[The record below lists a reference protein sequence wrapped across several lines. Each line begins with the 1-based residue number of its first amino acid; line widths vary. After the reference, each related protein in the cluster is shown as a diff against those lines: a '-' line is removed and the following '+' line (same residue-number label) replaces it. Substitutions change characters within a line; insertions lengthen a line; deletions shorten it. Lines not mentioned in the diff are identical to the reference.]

1 MAGSRYSQSV
11 DLNNWNSSHSLAVLS
26 VPPGSR
32 VLDLGAADGSV
43 ARALRK
49 RGCTVWGIERDEQA
63 AKAALQVCDRVIV
76 ADLEAKESFEALGS
90 ETFDVVLALDVLEHL
105 RDPAPVLKCAAS
117 YLTPGGIAVVSIP
130 NVTHGALRLSLL
142 EGRFDYTEQGLLDRT
157 HLRFFDRHAA
167 EQLMSEAGLTISQ
180 HLRVRRGLDETEI
193 AVNKEGLPIELLQ
206 SLASDP
212 DATTYQFVFV
222 AGRTNGSAIAHSGGM
237 LSERL
242 LAENEELRAQ
252 YRELEMFAKSLQQ
265 KQAQS
270 ESLQVSAAAKN
281 EALLAQVKELET
293 YTKNLEADLAARL
306 GEAGR
311 ELKERQDELAQTRS
325 MQTRTT
331 AESVEVQ
338 RERDELRQEL
348 IRRTQEAHQMHR
360 DLRHSRADLVV
371 KDAFI
376 SDLRRQLAE
385 RDELAAGHKRLSAK
399 CKQLVARR
407 DQLVED
413 RRRLLAR
420 QEALET
426 NLRALQTYT
435 SSAGFRIVENVI
447 RHLRRFPTAFRTTRT
462 IARKVVGRSRL

>member
-1 MAGSRYSQSV
+1 VASSRYSQIV
-11 DLNNWNSSHSLAVLS
+11 DLDNWNSSHSLAVLS

-43 ARALRK
+43 ARALKK
-49 RGCTVWGIERDEQA
+49 RDCTVWGIEQDRQA
-63 AKAALQVCDRVIV
+63 AEAASQVCDRVIV
-76 ADLEAKESFEALGS
+76 ADLEAKEAFEPLGS

-142 EGRFDYTEQGLLDRT
+142 EGRFNYTEQGLLDRT

-167 EQLMSEAGLTISQ
+167 EQLISEAGLTISQ
-180 HLRVRRGLDETEI
+180 RLRVRRELEETEI
-193 AVNKEGLPIELLQ
+193 AVNKDGLPIELLQ

-222 AGRTNGSAIAHSGGM
+222 AGRTYGSAITHSGGM

-242 LAENEELRAQ
+242 LAENEGVRAQ
-252 YRELEMFAKSLQQ
+252 F
-265 KQAQS
+265 
-270 ESLQVSAAAKN
+270 
-281 EALLAQVKELET
+281 KELER
-293 YTKNLEADLAARL
+293 YTKNLEADLAVRL
-306 GEAGR
+306 DAAAR
-311 ELKERQDELAQTRS
+311 ELKEYQDELAQAQS
-325 MQTRTT
+325 MQARAT
-331 AESVEVQ
+331 AESLEVQ

-360 DLRHSRADLVV
+360 DLRHSKADGVV
-371 KDAFI
+371 KEAFI
-376 SDLRRQLAE
+376 SDLRQQLLAIDPLVSQRDQLA
-385 RDELAAGHKRLSAK
+385 RGYKRLSAK
-399 CKQLVARR
+399 CEQLVARR
-407 DQLVED
+407 HQLVEE
-413 RRRLLAR
+413 RGRLLAR

-426 NLRALQTYT
+426 KLRALQTYVN
-435 SSAGFRIVENVI
+435 SAGFRIVESVT

-462 IARKVVGRSRL
+462 IARKVVGRGAAAD

>member
-1 MAGSRYSQSV
+1 M
-11 DLNNWNSSHSLAVLS
+11 
-26 VPPGSR
+26 PPGSR

-43 ARALRK
+43 ARALKK
-49 RGCTVWGIERDEQA
+49 RGCTVWGIEQDEQA
-63 AKAALQVCDRVIV
+63 AEAASQVCDRVIV
-76 ADLEAKESFEALGS
+76 ADLEAKEAFEPLGS

-142 EGRFDYTEQGLLDRT
+142 EGRFNYTEQGLLDRT

-167 EQLMSEAGLTISQ
+167 EQLISEAGLTISQ
-180 HLRVRRGLDETEI
+180 HLRVRRELEETEI
-193 AVNKEGLPIELLQ
+193 AVNKDGLPIELLQ

-222 AGRTNGSAIAHSGGM
+222 AGRTNGSAITHSGGM

-242 LAENEELRAQ
+242 LAENEGLRAQ
-252 YRELEMFAKSLQQ
+252 F
-265 KQAQS
+265 
-270 ESLQVSAAAKN
+270 
-281 EALLAQVKELET
+281 KELET
-293 YTKNLEADLAARL
+293 YTRNLEADLAARL
-306 GEAGR
+306 DGAAR
-311 ELKERQDELAQTRS
+311 ELKECQDELAQAQS
-325 MQTRTT
+325 MQARAT
-331 AESVEVQ
+331 AESLEVQ

-360 DLRHSRADLVV
+360 DLRHSRADVVV

-376 SDLRRQLAE
+376 SDLRQQLLAD
-385 RDELAAGHKRLSAK
+385 RPIGFAAGSVMRRDHKRLSAK
-399 CKQLVARR
+399 CEQLVARR
-407 DQLVED
+407 HQLVEE

-426 NLRALQTYT
+426 KLRALQTYVN
-435 SSAGFRIVENVI
+435 SAGFRIVENVT

-462 IARKVVGRSRL
+462 IARKVVGRSAAPD